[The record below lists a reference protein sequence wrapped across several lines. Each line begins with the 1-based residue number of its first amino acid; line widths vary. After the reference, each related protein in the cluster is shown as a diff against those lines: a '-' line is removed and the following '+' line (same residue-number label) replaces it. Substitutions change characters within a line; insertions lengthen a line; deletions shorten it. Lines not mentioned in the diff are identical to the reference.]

1 MIEGRRKHL
10 YICPDGELYN
20 VSFERY
26 IEGYDMT
33 YLSSPKA
40 LFYHYSDDNNGEVV
54 SFVYPDYSDVM
65 EDPENERGNNIGVL
79 FGSYLEGQSINR
91 IYHEKNHLFKEKEAN
106 HHNFMEV
113 NNPKVFHISTHGMYE
128 KDNPGDLMERGKLC
142 LAGYN
147 IENKPEDYGSG
158 YVTAGEIQS
167 MNLKGTDLVVLSAC
181 NTGIGTTIKGE
192 GLYGIRRAFELAGA
206 KTMILTVEEVD
217 DYNTV
222 IFMKVFYTFYQQ
234 SNKIYESFKQTREY
248 LSDVNHALQELEE
261 LKERFADEM
270 KTKIGRISYIRH
282 IEHLNQRIEEVKKRN
297 YMVRLKKEGYVLED
311 WKGYIIQG
319 RIED

>member
-1 MIEGRRKHL
+1 M
-10 YICPDGELYN
+10 YN

-26 IEGYDMT
+26 IEGYDIT

-40 LFYHYSDDNNGEVV
+40 LFYTYDDNDNDEVV
-54 SFVYPDYSDVM
+54 SFVYPDFNDMMDDSN
-65 EDPENERGNNIGVL
+65 NERGEQVGVL
-79 FGSYLEGQSINR
+79 FGSYLEGQSIHN
-91 IYHEKNHLFKEKEAN
+91 IYHDKNHLFKEKDAN
-106 HHNFMEV
+106 YHNFMEV
-113 NNPKVFHISTHGMYE
+113 NHPKVFHISTHGMYE
-128 KDNPGDLMERGKLC
+128 KDHPGDLMERGKLC

-147 IENKPEDYGSG
+147 IDDKPEDYGNG

-181 NTGIGTTIKGE
+181 NTGIGTTIRGE

-217 DYNTV
+217 DYNTA
-222 IFMKVFYTFYQQ
+222 IFMKVFYEFYQKT
-234 SNKIYESFKQTREY
+234 NKIYESFKATREY
-248 LSDVNHALQELEE
+248 LNNVNNALKELEE
-261 LKERFADEM
+261 LCEMFSIEM
-270 KTKIGRISYIRH
+270 KDKIAHSSYRRRVRD
-282 IEHLNQRIEEVKKRN
+282 LNDRIEEVKNRK